1 MGVKEAARIKDYLT
15 GGGGGCKMVKGL
27 HLAQDLHGSRAAGV
41 DHSRFPPV
49 ECAPSQSENYPKNMI
64 TGFNTDVNYKG
75 TVFHVQTEDKGLQNP
90 IIESLI
96 YKGGEILGSRRLPY
110 SEMMQNGYDEKTI
123 VKLMED
129 QHKTMI
135 EEIRKGKFDASADL
149 LGDEAVLSDQSLD
162 QVILNYLVEK
172 KNDE

>member
-1 MGVKEAARIKDYLT
+1 M
-15 GGGGGCKMVKGL
+15 
-27 HLAQDLHGSRAAGV
+27 
-41 DHSRFPPV
+41 
-49 ECAPSQSENYPKNMI
+49 ECAPSQNGNYPKNMI

>member
-1 MGVKEAARIKDYLT
+1 
-15 GGGGGCKMVKGL
+15 
-27 HLAQDLHGSRAAGV
+27 
-41 DHSRFPPV
+41 
-49 ECAPSQSENYPKNMI
+49 MI
-64 TGFNTDVNYKG
+64 TGFNTDVKYKG
-75 TVFHVQTEDKGLQNP
+75 TVFHVQTEDKGLDNP
-90 IIESLI
+90 LIESLI

-110 SEMMQNGYDEKTI
+110 SDIMENGYDEKAV

-135 EEIRKGKFDASADL
+135 EEIKKGRFDSSADV

-172 KNDE
+172 KDDE

>member
-1 MGVKEAARIKDYLT
+1 
-15 GGGGGCKMVKGL
+15 
-27 HLAQDLHGSRAAGV
+27 
-41 DHSRFPPV
+41 
-49 ECAPSQSENYPKNMI
+49 MI

-75 TVFHVQTEDKGLQNP
+75 TVFHVQTEDKGIANP

-110 SEMMQNGYDEKTI
+110 SDVVQNGYDEKTV

-135 EEIRKGKFDASADL
+135 EEIRKGKFDASPDL

>member
-1 MGVKEAARIKDYLT
+1 
-15 GGGGGCKMVKGL
+15 
-27 HLAQDLHGSRAAGV
+27 
-41 DHSRFPPV
+41 
-49 ECAPSQSENYPKNMI
+49 MI

-75 TVFHVQTEDKGLQNP
+75 TIFHVQTEDKGKSNP

-110 SEMMQNGYDEKTI
+110 SEMMENGYDEKTI
-123 VKLMED
+123 VRLMED

-135 EEIRKGKFDASADL
+135 EEVRNGKFDSSADL

-172 KNDE
+172 KDDQ

>member
-1 MGVKEAARIKDYLT
+1 
-15 GGGGGCKMVKGL
+15 
-27 HLAQDLHGSRAAGV
+27 
-41 DHSRFPPV
+41 
-49 ECAPSQSENYPKNMI
+49 MI

-75 TVFHVQTEDKGLQNP
+75 TVFHVQTEDKGIENP

-110 SEMMQNGYDEKTI
+110 SEMVQNGYDEKTI
-123 VKLMED
+123 VKLMEQ

>member
-1 MGVKEAARIKDYLT
+1 
-15 GGGGGCKMVKGL
+15 
-27 HLAQDLHGSRAAGV
+27 
-41 DHSRFPPV
+41 
-49 ECAPSQSENYPKNMI
+49 MI

-75 TVFHVQTEDKGLQNP
+75 TVFHVQTEDKGIQNP

-96 YKGGEILGSRRLPY
+96 YKGGEILGSRRIPY
-110 SEMMQNGYDEKTI
+110 SDLLQNGYDEKKV

-135 EEIRKGKFDASADL
+135 EEIRKGRFDVASDI
-149 LGDEAVLSDQSLD
+149 LGEEAVLSDQSLD

>member
-1 MGVKEAARIKDYLT
+1 
-15 GGGGGCKMVKGL
+15 
-27 HLAQDLHGSRAAGV
+27 
-41 DHSRFPPV
+41 
-49 ECAPSQSENYPKNMI
+49 MI

-75 TVFHVQTEDKGLQNP
+75 VVFHVQTEDKGVDNP
-90 IIESLI
+90 VIESLI

-110 SEMMQNGYDEKTI
+110 SDVMETGYDEKTI

-135 EEIRKGKFDASADL
+135 QEIEQGRFDESNDL
-149 LGDEAVLSDQSLD
+149 LRDDTVLSDQSLD

-172 KNDE
+172 KEDE